1 VSAVMKKK
9 RRRGFE
15 RDLRWMGHV
24 LGAQRDLDV
33 LYLKIGPMFDEYAT
47 GQLDT
52 VMEQLRRRRDRQRR
66 SLQRALD
73 SRRYRELVRRLSS
86 AVLDPPL
93 TSRASQSS
101 RTILLPEL
109 REVFMRLDH
118 RVTHLDPS
126 PTNAELHAV
135 RVMVK
140 KLRYSVE
147 LSGSF
152 LGERAH
158 ELSSSLAELQGVL
171 GTVHDHCAA
180 LSYLDTVV
188 ASRARHYGDLDAS
201 HAPLVQAYDSLTS
214 SVEAARA
221 NWRELYAQ
229 VRIKSE
235 PLLLRNVDDLDNCS
249 FASRSPR

>member
-1 VSAVMKKK
+1 MKKK

-73 SRRYRELVRRLSS
+73 SRRYRELVHRLSR

-101 RTILLPEL
+101 RTILLPGL
-109 REVFMRLDH
+109 REVFVRLDH

-135 RVMVK
+135 RVIVK

-221 NWRELYAQ
+221 NWRALYAQ